1 MGMRAAAID
10 RSSVI
15 DRIAYDT
22 ASTTLRISFR
32 DTGDYLYFDVPAD
45 LFDRFH
51 GAESAGSFFNEFIRG
66 RYRYRRD
73 PVRRKFAPGRE

>member
-1 MGMRAAAID
+1 MGMRAVAID

-15 DRIAYDT
+15 DRIAYDE

-32 DTGDYLYFDVPAD
+32 DTGDYLYFDVPAE

-51 GAESAGSFFNEFIRG
+51 GADSAGSFFNEHIKD

-73 PVRRKFAPGRE
+73 RARRRFGLNA